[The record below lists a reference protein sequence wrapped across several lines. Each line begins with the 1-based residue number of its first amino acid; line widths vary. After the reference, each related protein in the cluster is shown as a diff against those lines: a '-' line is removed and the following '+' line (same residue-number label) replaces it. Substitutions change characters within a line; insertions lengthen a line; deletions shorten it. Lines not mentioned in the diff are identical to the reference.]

1 MKPALLTSV
10 FLFFAVLIS
19 AQKKSN
25 NDPASKINVAAD
37 KIEAKCIAWRR
48 DIHEHPEL
56 AFEKVWTAATLAGR
70 MRALGFS
77 VRESIGG
84 TGVLACSTAHG
95 RRPAARTSSRRGDG
109 MRQLGSSQA

>member
-1 MKPALLTSV
+1 MTALYDLKPNVEELTPSIIAL
-10 FLFFAVLIS
+10 
-19 AQKKSN
+19 
-25 NDPASKINVAAD
+25 
-37 KIEAKCIAWRR
+37 RR
-48 DIHEHPEL
+48 ALHQHPEL
-56 AFEKVWTAATLAGR
+56 AFEEVWTAATLAGR

-95 RRPAARTSSRRGDG
+95 RRPAARTSSRRDDG